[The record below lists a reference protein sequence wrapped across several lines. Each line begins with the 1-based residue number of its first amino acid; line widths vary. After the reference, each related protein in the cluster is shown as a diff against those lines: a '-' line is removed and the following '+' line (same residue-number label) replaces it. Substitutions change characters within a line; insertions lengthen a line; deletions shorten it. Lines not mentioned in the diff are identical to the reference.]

1 MTTFTLT
8 IASADGTTI
17 FHITTESAT
26 TCLIFMK
33 THDHTGATS
42 RLFIT
47 DDAAWKDSVFAD
59 DNIYAALDDWI
70 YAGKDADLNDN
81 THGWG
86 V

>member
-33 THDHTGATS
+33 THDHAGSTS

-47 DDAAWKDSVFAD
+47 DEAAWKDTAFAD
-59 DNIYAALDDWI
+59 ANIYAALEDWI
-70 YAGKDADLNDN
+70 YTDN
-81 THGWG
+81 RDDNAHGWG